1 MTLPFSERRVLLTG
15 AGGSIGAALA
25 KEIVKHNPGAV
36 LLLDHSEGNLHQ
48 IDFEMKGVSDV
59 CQPILG
65 DICDK
70 ALLTEIFEEY
80 KPEFVIHA
88 AAYKH
93 VPLTERNALAA
104 VRNNALGTNQLAKL
118 ASAYGINSF
127 VMVSTDKAVHPHSMM
142 GASKRIA
149 ELAILRW
156 NSATSPMRAVRLGN
170 VRGSQGSVVPTF
182 RQQIAAGRPVTV
194 THQEASRYFFSLEEA
209 VQLLLVSLTMGD
221 GGIFV
226 PDPGEPVKILEL
238 ARQMIRDSGVE
249 RNEDFALEITELRP
263 GDKLHEEFVATFET
277 IEPSVAGNLRR
288 VMTPR
293 PLLNEFDDLLE
304 QLNESVCERD
314 LGGVLALVRALVPEY
329 RPSELLQGQ
338 ASEREARSQ

>member
-104 VRNNALGTNQLAKL
+104 VRNNALGTNHLA
-118 ASAYGINSF
+118 
-127 VMVSTDKAVHPHSMM
+127 
-142 GASKRIA
+142 
-149 ELAILRW
+149 
-156 NSATSPMRAVRLGN
+156 
-170 VRGSQGSVVPTF
+170 
-182 RQQIAAGRPVTV
+182 
-194 THQEASRYFFSLEEA
+194 
-209 VQLLLVSLTMGD
+209 
-221 GGIFV
+221 
-226 PDPGEPVKILEL
+226 
-238 ARQMIRDSGVE
+238 
-249 RNEDFALEITELRP
+249 
-263 GDKLHEEFVATFET
+263 
-277 IEPSVAGNLRR
+277 
-288 VMTPR
+288 
-293 PLLNEFDDLLE
+293 
-304 QLNESVCERD
+304 
-314 LGGVLALVRALVPEY
+314 
-329 RPSELLQGQ
+329 
-338 ASEREARSQ
+338 